1 MSKGGLLL
9 LAIVIWQIGTW
20 AFAPPRPPPLPP
32 AIPEGDGRAFGPNEK
47 YLVEGR
53 EKQRQL
59 AIKVL
64 DMPWSSR
71 CNGDDRKRFLS
82 GLNEYYY
89 HRQNQTKTYPQNFGK
104 AGADYIATQW
114 SKADDQR
121 IDRLT
126 QEAYVKGYLKP
137 ADFRGPADKM
147 IAAVVKNE
155 RVTGTGC
162 AG

>member
-20 AFAPPRPPPLPP
+20 AFAPPRPPP
-32 AIPEGDGRAFGPNEK
+32 AIPEGDGRAFGSNET
-47 YLVEGR
+47 YLVEAR
-53 EKQRQL
+53 ENQRQS
-59 AIKVL
+59 AIQAL
-64 DMPWSSR
+64 DMPWGSR

-89 HRQNQTKTYPQNFGK
+89 HRQNQTEAYPQTFGK
-104 AGADYIATQW
+104 AGADYITTQW

-126 QEAYVKGYLKP
+126 QEAYAKGYLKP
-137 ADFRGPADKM
+137 SDFDAAAAKM
-147 IAAVVKNE
+147 VATVIKSE
-155 RVTGTGC
+155 RVTGKGC
-162 AG
+162 KG

>member
-9 LAIVIWQIGTW
+9 LAIVIWQIGSW
-20 AFAPPRPPPLPP
+20 AFAPPRPPPT
-32 AIPEGDGRAFGPNEK
+32 IPEGDGRAFGPNEK
-47 YLVEGR
+47 YLVEAR
-53 EKQRQL
+53 ESQRQS
-59 AIKVL
+59 AVQAL
-64 DMPWSSR
+64 DMPWGSR

-89 HRQNQTKTYPQNFGK
+89 HRQNQTAAYPQTFGK

-126 QEAYVKGYLKP
+126 QEAYAKGYLKP
-137 ADFRGPADKM
+137 SDFGEAAAKM
-147 IAAVVKNE
+147 VATVIKTE
-155 RVTGTGC
+155 RVTGKGC
-162 AG
+162 KG